1 MSRLWTFEELAQ
13 ADAETLEQTLI
24 ASTPP
29 DFKALEGYGYDGFNC
44 ASARMIPLPAR
55 KFRKA
60 FYRNAGIP
68 YGLNQFVSSDDANL
82 RGEWRIQ
89 MNNDKPAEGAF
100 FRVGAVSDHVSGER
114 FVPYRHL
121 ISLDYNIAPNPRWN
135 LIMRSIYDLIG
146 LPNEA
151 DYSVILGKAY
161 LRLFPG
167 WTVFATYFVLG
178 HRTPML
184 GAEPSGSA

>member
-1 MSRLWTFEELAQ
+1 MSRLWTFEELAR
-13 ADAETLEQTLI
+13 ADAGTLEQTLV

-29 DFKALEGYGYDGFNC
+29 DFKALEGCGYDGFNC
-44 ASARMIPLPAR
+44 ASARMVPLPAR

-60 FYRNAGIP
+60 FFRNAGVA

-89 MNNDKPAEGAF
+89 TKNDQPSEGAF
-100 FRVGAVSDHVSGER
+100 FRVGAVTDHASGER

-121 ISLDYNIAPNPRWN
+121 ISLDYNVAPNPRWN
-135 LIMRSIYDLIG
+135 LVMRSIYDLIG

-167 WTVFATYFVLG
+167 WTVFATHFVLG
-178 HRTPML
+178 HRRPYAR
-184 GAEPSGSA
+184 G